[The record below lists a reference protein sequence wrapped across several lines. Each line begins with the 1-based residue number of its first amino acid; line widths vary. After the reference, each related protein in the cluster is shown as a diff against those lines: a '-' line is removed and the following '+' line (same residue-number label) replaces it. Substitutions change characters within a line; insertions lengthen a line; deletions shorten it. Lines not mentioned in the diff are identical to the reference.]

1 MKSLPARAR
10 LSKRRRSENNV
21 DSNVLFVLFCP
32 PPLATMDPVAA
43 APAPVVAPVVE
54 AVAAPEYPSEKQ
66 QQPVSPASSTRASFS
81 SIVRYACIL
90 LTRRDRPLCR

>member
-1 MKSLPARAR
+1 
-10 LSKRRRSENNV
+10 
-21 DSNVLFVLFCP
+21 
-32 PPLATMDPVAA
+32 MDPVAA